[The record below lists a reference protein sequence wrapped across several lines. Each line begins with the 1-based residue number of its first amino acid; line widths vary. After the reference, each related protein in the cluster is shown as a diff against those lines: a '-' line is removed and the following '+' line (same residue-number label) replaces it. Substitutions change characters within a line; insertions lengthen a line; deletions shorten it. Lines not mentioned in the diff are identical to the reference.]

1 MLNYRAAIERVVAE
15 GKRLHDSGVPADG
28 AAATANFGP
37 FSDWT
42 RVGDNAA
49 NALKRVYMELDGQLK

>member
-1 MLNYRAAIERVVAE
+1 VVAE

-28 AAATANFGP
+28 AAAAANLGP

-42 RVGDNAA
+42 RVSDNAV
-49 NALKRVYMELDGQLK
+49 NALKRVYMELDGALK